1 MHRTARLWVL
11 GAASLAALGVLAVES
26 HAEAAP
32 HSREQREAEA
42 RTACGAGRVEAGI
55 ELLAQLFVEYGH
67 PNYIYNQ
74 ARCYQQNGKAEQ
86 AISRFKEFL
95 RAAQDISP
103 DERVRVERFIKE
115 LESELPVPAP
125 PTASPA
131 VTETPARPPE
141 AAVRAEPTPPPAE
154 VSKPAAPPPE
164 RSAGLR
170 TAAIALGAVAVAGL
184 TTGIVSTL
192 QVRSLQNEVETA
204 KVGQLDGD
212 KLLQQQ
218 KKADRYEALQWVGYG
233 LGGAAAAGAVVCLIL
248 DQKEERSDRASVRL
262 MGTISPAGRP
272 GLVLTGRF

>member
-11 GAASLAALGVLAVES
+11 GAASLAALGVLAVAS
-26 HAEAAP
+26 QAEAAP
-32 HSREQREAEA
+32 RSREQREAEA

-55 ELLAQLFVEYGH
+55 EILAQLFVEYGH

-86 AISRFKEFL
+86 AIARFKEFL
-95 RAAQDISP
+95 RAAQDIGP
-103 DERVRVERFIKE
+103 DERTRVERFIKE
-115 LESELPVPAP
+115 LESELPAPAP
-125 PTASPA
+125 ATASPSA
-131 VTETPARPPE
+131 ETPPPSPE
-141 AAVRAEPTPPPAE
+141 PAVRAEPAPPPAD
-154 VSKPAAPPPE
+154 VSKPVAPAPE

-218 KKADRYEALQWVGYG
+218 KKADKYEALQWVGYG

-248 DQKEERSDRASVRL
+248 DQKEESADRASVRL
-262 MGTISPAGRP
+262 MGTVSPGGRP